1 MAVSE
6 DIIELADLSAISE
19 GQRAS
24 LAALT
29 LPKAQYEYGGSFDS
43 SIDACTAGDAA
54 LIRGLVILAGRTPI
68 GMVLLKRPPL
78 SPDWASEETVTLHG
92 LKIDR
97 RWQGMGYG
105 RAALAKTIERA
116 KAIWPSAKTLALTVD
131 AENVAA
137 RALYRQ
143 CGQREVGV
151 PTPGR
156 IGLEH
161 RFEIRL
167 K

>member
-1 MAVSE
+1 MSE

-19 GQRAS
+19 DQRES
-24 LAALT
+24 LAALR
-29 LPKAQYEYGGSFDS
+29 LPEAQYEYGGSFES
-43 SIDACTAGDAA
+43 SMEACAAGDGA
-54 LIRGLVILAGRTPI
+54 LIKGLVILADRIPI

-78 SPDWASEETVTLHG
+78 SPDWASEDAVTLHG

-97 RWQGMGYG
+97 RWQGRGYG
-105 RAALAKTIERA
+105 RVALAKTIERA

-131 AENVAA
+131 AENVTA

-143 CGQREVGV
+143 CGLYEVGV
-151 PTPGR
+151 PSRGR

-167 K
+167 D